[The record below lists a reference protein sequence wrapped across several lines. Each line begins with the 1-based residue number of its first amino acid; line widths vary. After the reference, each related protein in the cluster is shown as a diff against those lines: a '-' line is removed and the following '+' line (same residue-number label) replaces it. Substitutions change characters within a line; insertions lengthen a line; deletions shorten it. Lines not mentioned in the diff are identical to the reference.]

1 MSKLIL
7 LGGRSSKRRKKKGGL
22 KKPKLQKFPKSP
34 KKNDLESLNAY
45 AKECLFVKT
54 EKNVLDKQPVL
65 HSEIND
71 EAKKQ
76 LDAFFKKE
84 ITKFNLPISPA
95 GTEFQKTVWSELIKI
110 PFGTTISYL
119 TLAKKLGDVNS
130 IRAAASANGKNP
142 ITIIIPCHRVI
153 GTDGKLVGY
162 SGDMYRKQ
170 WLLEH
175 ESNQEKLF

>member
-1 MSKLIL
+1 MSEHKLYYDYVDTPLGELELTSSHQHL
-7 LGGRSSKRRKKKGGL
+7 LSV
-22 KKPKLQKFPKSP
+22 
-34 KKNDLESLNAY
+34 
-45 AKECLFVKT
+45 LFVKT

-65 HSEIND
+65 PSSIND
-71 EAKKQ
+71 ETKKQ
-76 LDAFFKKE
+76 LTAYFNKE
-84 ITKFNLPISPA
+84 ITQFNLPLNAA
-95 GTEFQKTVWSELIKI
+95 GTDFQKSVWNELLKI

-119 TLAKKLGDVNS
+119 TLAKKLGDPNS

-153 GTDGKLVGY
+153 GADGKLVGY
-162 SGDMYRKQ
+162 SGDMRRKQ

>member
-1 MSKLIL
+1 LKLFFSYIDTPLGELELTSSDDHL
-7 LGGRSSKRRKKKGGL
+7 LS
-22 KKPKLQKFPKSP
+22 
-34 KKNDLESLNAY
+34 A
-45 AKECLFVKT
+45 LFVKT

-65 HSEIND
+65 YSEINE

-84 ITKFNLPISPA
+84 ITQFNLPINPA
-95 GTEFQKTVWSELIKI
+95 GTEFQKTVWNELIKI

-130 IRAAASANGKNP
+130 IRAAASANGKNT

>member
-1 MSKLIL
+1 MSEQKLYYDYIGTPLGELELTSSSTHL
-7 LGGRSSKRRKKKGGL
+7 LS
-22 KKPKLQKFPKSP
+22 
-34 KKNDLESLNAY
+34 A
-45 AKECLFVKT
+45 LFVKT

-65 HSEIND
+65 QSEIND

-84 ITKFNLPISPA
+84 LTQFNLPLHPA
-95 GTEFQKTVWSELIKI
+95 GTDFQKTVWNELLKI

-119 TLAKKLGDVNS
+119 TLAKKLGDINS

-162 SGDMYRKQ
+162 SGDMWRKQ
-170 WLLEH
+170 WLLDH
-175 ESNQEKLF
+175 ESKQEKLF

>member
-1 MSKLIL
+1 MKLFFSYIDSPLGEIELTASDDRL
-7 LGGRSSKRRKKKGGL
+7 LSV
-22 KKPKLQKFPKSP
+22 
-34 KKNDLESLNAY
+34 
-45 AKECLFVKT
+45 LFVKT

-65 HSEIND
+65 KSEINE

-76 LDAFFKKE
+76 LDAYFKKE
-84 ITKFNLPISPA
+84 ITKFNLPIHPA
-95 GTEFQKTVWSELIKI
+95 GTEFQKTVWNELTKI

-153 GTDGKLVGY
+153 GSDGKLVGY
-162 SGDMYRKQ
+162 SGDMRRKQ
-170 WLLEH
+170 WLLDH

>member
-1 MSKLIL
+1 MSDHKLYYDYLETPLGELELTSSSDYL
-7 LGGRSSKRRKKKGGL
+7 LS
-22 KKPKLQKFPKSP
+22 
-34 KKNDLESLNAY
+34 A
-45 AKECLFVKT
+45 LFVKT

-65 HSEIND
+65 YSPINE

-76 LDAFFKKE
+76 LTAYFKKD
-84 ITKFNLPISPA
+84 ITQFNLPLHPA
-95 GTEFQKTVWSELIKI
+95 GTDFQKSVWNELTKI

-119 TLAKKLGDVNS
+119 SLAKKLGDPNS

-153 GTDGKLVGY
+153 GADGKLVGY
-162 SGDMYRKQ
+162 SGDMWRKQ
-170 WLLEH
+170 WLLDH

>member
-1 MSKLIL
+1 MSEHKLYYDYMETPLGELELTSSSTHL
-7 LGGRSSKRRKKKGGL
+7 LS
-22 KKPKLQKFPKSP
+22 
-34 KKNDLESLNAY
+34 A
-45 AKECLFVKT
+45 LFVKT

-65 HSEIND
+65 ESEINN

-76 LDAFFKKE
+76 LNAFFEKQL
-84 ITKFNLPISPA
+84 TQFSLPLHPA
-95 GTEFQKTVWSELIKI
+95 GTDFQKSVWNELIKI
-110 PFGTTISYL
+110 PFGITISYL

-162 SGDMYRKQ
+162 SGDMWRKQ
-170 WLLEH
+170 WLLDH

>member
-1 MSKLIL
+1 MSEHKLYYDYIDTPLGELELTSNGTHL
-7 LGGRSSKRRKKKGGL
+7 LS
-22 KKPKLQKFPKSP
+22 
-34 KKNDLESLNAY
+34 A
-45 AKECLFVKT
+45 LFVKT

-76 LDAFFKKE
+76 LHAFFKKE
-84 ITKFNLPISPA
+84 ITEFNLPLHPA
-95 GTEFQKTVWSELIKI
+95 GTDFQKTVWNELIKI
-110 PFGTTISYL
+110 PFGVTISYL

-162 SGDMYRKQ
+162 SGDMWRKQ
-170 WLLEH
+170 WLLNH
-175 ESNQEKLF
+175 ESKQESLF

>member
-1 MSKLIL
+1 MKLFFSYIDTPLGELELTSNDNYL
-7 LGGRSSKRRKKKGGL
+7 LS
-22 KKPKLQKFPKSP
+22 
-34 KKNDLESLNAY
+34 A
-45 AKECLFVKT
+45 LFVKT

-71 EAKKQ
+71 ETKKQ
-76 LDAFFKKE
+76 LDAYFKKE
-84 ITKFNLPISPA
+84 ITKFNLPISAA

>member
-1 MSKLIL
+1 MTEQKLYYDYMETPLGELEIASSSNHL
-7 LGGRSSKRRKKKGGL
+7 LS
-22 KKPKLQKFPKSP
+22 
-34 KKNDLESLNAY
+34 A
-45 AKECLFVKT
+45 LFVKT

-65 HSEIND
+65 HSDINE

-76 LDAFFKKE
+76 LNAFFKKE
-84 ITKFNLPISPA
+84 LTQFKLPINPA
-95 GTEFQKTVWSELIKI
+95 GTEFQKMVWSELVKI

-119 TLAKKLGDVNS
+119 TLAKKLGDPNS

-162 SGDMYRKQ
+162 SGDIWRKQ
-170 WLLEH
+170 WLLNH
-175 ESNQEKLF
+175 ESKQESLF

>member
-1 MSKLIL
+1 MSEHKLYYDYVDTPLGEMELTSSHQHL
-7 LGGRSSKRRKKKGGL
+7 LSV
-22 KKPKLQKFPKSP
+22 
-34 KKNDLESLNAY
+34 
-45 AKECLFVKT
+45 LFVTT

-65 HSEIND
+65 PSPIND

-76 LDAFFKKE
+76 LTAYFKKE
-84 ITKFNLPISPA
+84 ITQFNLPLNAA
-95 GTEFQKTVWSELIKI
+95 GTDFQKSVWDELLKI

-119 TLAKKLGDVNS
+119 TLAKKLGDPNS
-130 IRAAASANGKNP
+130 IRAVASANGKNP

-153 GTDGKLVGY
+153 GADGKLVGY

-170 WLLEH
+170 WLLDH

>member
-1 MSKLIL
+1 MSEQKLYYDYIDTPLGELELTSSSTHL
-7 LGGRSSKRRKKKGGL
+7 LS
-22 KKPKLQKFPKSP
+22 
-34 KKNDLESLNAY
+34 A
-45 AKECLFVKT
+45 LFVKT

-65 HSEIND
+65 RSEIND

-76 LDAFFKKE
+76 LNAFFKKE
-84 ITKFNLPISPA
+84 ITQFNLPLHPA
-95 GTEFQKTVWSELIKI
+95 GTDFQKTVWNELIKI

-119 TLAKKLGDVNS
+119 TLAKKLGDPNS

-162 SGDMYRKQ
+162 SGDMWRKQ
-170 WLLEH
+170 WLLDH
-175 ESNQEKLF
+175 ESKQEKLF

>member
-1 MSKLIL
+1 LKLFFSYIDSPLGELELTSSDNHL
-7 LGGRSSKRRKKKGGL
+7 LSV
-22 KKPKLQKFPKSP
+22 
-34 KKNDLESLNAY
+34 
-45 AKECLFVKT
+45 LFVKT

-71 EAKKQ
+71 EAKQQ
-76 LDAFFKKE
+76 LDAYFKKE

-95 GTEFQKTVWSELIKI
+95 GTEFQKTVWNELIKI

-153 GTDGKLVGY
+153 GADGKLVGY
-162 SGDMYRKQ
+162 SGDMWRKQ

-175 ESNQEKLF
+175 ESKQEKLF